1 MNAPY
6 QTMIQSNHEAL
17 IFDGVEQ
24 VTTSV
29 LFFLPFVFPV
39 DIKNMNWTSAVVLGT
54 LVLAGLNWVLG
65 ARHHYMGPVLV
76 QADGSSEGKQV
87 VCAVAVGQGILGANG
102 GQCCAGKDDLKQ
114 VARVCSVTVG
124 QEGLGANGGQFC
136 AMGNR
141 GKQAVCAVGQG
152 GGPCCANGGPCCAGT
167 GPAGGGHAT
176 ALVAYELE
184 PPCEPN
190 GLADPP
196 GLMSQHVV

>member
-1 MNAPY
+1 M
-6 QTMIQSNHEAL
+6 
-17 IFDGVEQ
+17 
-24 VTTSV
+24 

-102 GQCCAGKDDLKQ
+102 GQCCAGKDNLKQ
-114 VARVCSVTVG
+114 AARVCSVTVG
-124 QEGLGANGGQFC
+124 QEGLGANGGP
-136 AMGNR
+136 R
-141 GKQAVCAVGQG
+141 
-152 GGPCCANGGPCCAGT
+152 CAGT
-167 GPAGGGHAT
+167 GPVGGGHAT